1 MHKILGGNPLT
12 VAFRL
17 VVLSIVVGMVLAF
30 LGLSPFELFDYVRV
44 FFLRIYHM
52 GFAAFGW
59 VGQYFLIGA
68 IIVIILLAAFPLAWG
83 LSLLLHHDGT
93 YGPSVLLAIGI
104 GLADAAFRP
113 T

>member
-1 MHKILGGNPLT
+1 MRRRRRRLEPLS
-12 VAFRL
+12 A
-17 VVLSIVVGMVLAF
+17 
-30 LGLSPFELFDYVRV
+30 E
-44 FFLRIYHM
+44 
-52 GFAAFGW
+52 
-59 VGQYFLIGA
+59 IGA